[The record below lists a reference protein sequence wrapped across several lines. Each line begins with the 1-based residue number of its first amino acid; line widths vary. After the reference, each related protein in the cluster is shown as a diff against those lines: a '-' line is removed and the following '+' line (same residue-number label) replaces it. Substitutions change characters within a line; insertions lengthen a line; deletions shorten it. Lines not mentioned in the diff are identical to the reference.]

1 MKLKYVGLKERE
13 TAFQSETGVE
23 WWPGIEHDIKD
34 EALCARMLK
43 HPDVFAVADET
54 EPDSDTNPDTEQ
66 TKALFMQTA
75 AGVLDLSKL
84 TRDELHA
91 LAKESNITVHHKAKA
106 ETVAAK
112 LAEAFPVKAE

>member
-13 TAFQSETGVE
+13 TAFQPETGVVWE
-23 WWPGIEHDIKD
+23 PGSEHDIKD

-43 HPDVFAVADET
+43 HPDVFAVADEDEKPNDGGT
-54 EPDSDTNPDTEQ
+54 T
-66 TKALFMQTA
+66 ALFMQTA
-75 AGVLDLSKL
+75 DGPLDLSKL
-84 TRDELHA
+84 DKDQLHA
-91 LAKESNITVHHKAKA
+91 LAKESGVQVHHKAKA

>member
-1 MKLKYVGLKERE
+1 MKIKYVGLKERE

-23 WWPGIEHDIKD
+23 WGPGIEHDIKD

-43 HPDVFAVADET
+43 HSDVFAVADET
-54 EPDSDTNPDTEQ
+54 EPDSGTNTE
-66 TKALFMQTA
+66 TAPTEALFMQTA
-75 AGVLDLSKL
+75 AGVLDLSNL

>member
-13 TAFQSETGVE
+13 TAFQPETGVE
-23 WWPGIEHDIKD
+23 WGPGIEHDIKD

-54 EPDSDTNPDTEQ
+54 APTE
-66 TKALFMQTA
+66 ALFMQTA